1 MRLTPRLSRH
11 TTPILSPALAPLTE
25 KDKKGFLDTA
35 VPHSTETLGTLNLF
49 LPEHIQPS
57 PTLKTSILAAAERS
71 LRHLGVSWARPPPPD
86 RPGTP
91 FQNHR
96 MTATPLHT
104 RHRLFLILRYASVKD
119 RAAALAFSWVMTVMV
134 LLNVAAVILE
144 SVPSLE
150 QAHRQAFV
158 WFDAFSILFFSV
170 EYALRIWTAA
180 DNQRSRFSTA
190 TGRRLHY
197 MLGFHGLIDL
207 IAILPF
213 FLQSL
218 VPGLDL
224 RVLRIL
230 RILRIL
236 KLSHYSTALEDLI
249 ASIYAERDSFI
260 SALYLLALSIL
271 IAACLMHYAEHKLQP
286 TQFGTIP
293 DAMWWA
299 IVTITTVGYGDA
311 VPLTAQGKFIA
322 AVTALSGVFTVAL
335 LTGIVAS
342 AFATRVRRQ
351 EIEFTT
357 EVEELVKDGQVNAK
371 EQRTIEHLR
380 REFGITQDHA
390 QAIVRQV
397 IEESSSGQPP
407 RP

>member
-1 MRLTPRLSRH
+1 
-11 TTPILSPALAPLTE
+11 
-25 KDKKGFLDTA
+25 
-35 VPHSTETLGTLNLF
+35 
-49 LPEHIQPS
+49 
-57 PTLKTSILAAAERS
+57 
-71 LRHLGVSWARPPPPD
+71 
-86 RPGTP
+86 
-91 FQNHR
+91 
-96 MTATPLHT
+96 
-104 RHRLFLILRYASVKD
+104 
-119 RAAALAFSWVMTVMV
+119 
-134 LLNVAAVILE
+134 
-144 SVPSLE
+144 
-150 QAHRQAFV
+150 
-158 WFDAFSILFFSV
+158 
-170 EYALRIWTAA
+170 
-180 DNQRSRFSTA
+180 
-190 TGRRLHY
+190 

-218 VPGLDL
+218 LPGLDL
-224 RVLRIL
+224 RVLRVI

-260 SALYLLALSIL
+260 SALYLLALTIL
-271 IAACLMHYAEHKLQP
+271 IASCLMHYAEHQLQP
-286 TQFGTIP
+286 AQFGTIP

-311 VPLTAQGKFIA
+311 VPISAHGKFIG

-357 EVEELVKDGQVNAK
+357 EVEELVKDGHLDTK

-380 REFGITQDHA
+380 KEFGITDAHA
-390 QAIVRQV
+390 RAIVRQV
-397 IEESSSGQPP
+397 IEESSSMRAPSP
-407 RP
+407 

>member
-1 MRLTPRLSRH
+1 M
-11 TTPILSPALAPLTE
+11 
-25 KDKKGFLDTA
+25 
-35 VPHSTETLGTLNLF
+35 
-49 LPEHIQPS
+49 
-57 PTLKTSILAAAERS
+57 
-71 LRHLGVSWARPPPPD
+71 
-86 RPGTP
+86 
-91 FQNHR
+91 
-96 MTATPLHT
+96 T
-104 RHRLFLILRYASVKD
+104 RHMPLRQRLFLILRYASVKD
-119 RAAALAFSWVMTVMV
+119 KTAALAFSWLMTLMV
-134 LLNVAAVILE
+134 LINVVAVILE
-144 SVPSLE
+144 SVPE
-150 QAHRQAFV
+150 IDHKYQQAFA

-170 EYALRIWTAA
+170 EYLLRVWTAA
-180 DNQRSRFSTA
+180 ENHRSGLDTA
-190 TGRRLHY
+190 TRRRLHY
-197 MLGFHGLIDL
+197 MLGFHGVIDL

-218 VPGLDL
+218 LPGLDL
-224 RVLRIL
+224 RVLRII

-260 SALYLLALSIL
+260 SALYLLALTIL
-271 IAACLMHYAEHKLQP
+271 IASCLMYYAEHRLQP
-286 TQFGTIP
+286 AQFGTIP

-311 VPLTAQGKFIA
+311 VPVSGYGKFIG

-357 EVEELVKDGQVNAK
+357 EVEELVRDGHIDAK

-380 REFGITQDHA
+380 QEFGLTEDHA
-390 QAIVRQV
+390 RAIVRQV
-397 IEESSSGQPP
+397 IEESSTG
-407 RP
+407 RRHIR

>member
-1 MRLTPRLSRH
+1 M
-11 TTPILSPALAPLTE
+11 
-25 KDKKGFLDTA
+25 
-35 VPHSTETLGTLNLF
+35 TL
-49 LPEHIQPS
+49 
-57 PTLKTSILAAAERS
+57 
-71 LRHLGVSWARPPPPD
+71 
-86 RPGTP
+86 
-91 FQNHR
+91 
-96 MTATPLHT
+96 

-119 RAAALAFSWVMTVMV
+119 KSLALAFSWLMTLMV
-134 LLNVAAVILE
+134 LANVLAVILE
-144 SVPSLE
+144 SVPAFE
-150 QAHRQAFV
+150 QQHAQALA
-158 WFDAFSILFFSV
+158 WFDAASILFFSV
-170 EYALRIWTAA
+170 EYLLRIWTAA
-180 DNQRSRFSTA
+180 ENQRSRYASA
-190 TGRRLHY
+190 SGRRLQY

-218 VPGLDL
+218 LPGLDL
-224 RVLRIL
+224 RVLRVI

-271 IAACLMHYAEHKLQP
+271 IASCLMYYAEHHVQP
-286 TQFGTIP
+286 AQFGTIP

-299 IVTITTVGYGDA
+299 IVTVTTVGYGDA
-311 VPLTAQGKFIA
+311 VPVTGYGKFIG

-357 EVEELVKDGQVNAK
+357 EVEELVKDGHLSAK

-380 REFGITQDHA
+380 KEFGITEMHA
-390 QAIVRQV
+390 RAIVQQV
-397 IEESSSGQPP
+397 VEESKKAHPP
-407 RP
+407 PP

>member
-1 MRLTPRLSRH
+1 MT
-11 TTPILSPALAPLTE
+11 
-25 KDKKGFLDTA
+25 DT
-35 VPHSTETLGTLNLF
+35 HMN
-49 LPEHIQPS
+49 
-57 PTLKTSILAAAERS
+57 
-71 LRHLGVSWARPPPPD
+71 AR
-86 RPGTP
+86 
-91 FQNHR
+91 Q
-96 MTATPLHT
+96 
-104 RHRLFLILRYASVKD
+104 RLFLILRYASVKD
-119 RAAALAFSWVMTVMV
+119 KTAALAFSWVMTLMV

-144 SVPSLE
+144 SVPTLE
-150 QAHRQAFV
+150 HAHRQAFA
-158 WFDAFSILFFSV
+158 WFDGISILFFSV
-170 EYALRIWTAA
+170 EYLLRIWTAA
-180 DNQRSRFSTA
+180 DNQRSRFSSA
-190 TGRRLHY
+190 TGRRLQY

-213 FLQSL
+213 FLQTL
-218 VPGLDL
+218 FPGLDL
-224 RVLRIL
+224 RFLRVL

-271 IAACLMHYAEHKLQP
+271 IAACLMYYAEHRLQP
-286 TQFGTIP
+286 AQFGTIP

-311 VPLTAQGKFIA
+311 VPVTSTGKFIA

-351 EIEFTT
+351 EIEFTS
-357 EVEELVKDGQVNAK
+357 EVEELVKDGQLNAK
-371 EQRTIEHLR
+371 EQRTIDHLR

-397 IEESSSGQPP
+397 IEESSAGKNP
-407 RP
+407 RS

>member
-1 MRLTPRLSRH
+1 MTKHLTL
-11 TTPILSPALAPLTE
+11 
-25 KDKKGFLDTA
+25 
-35 VPHSTETLGTLNLF
+35 
-49 LPEHIQPS
+49 
-57 PTLKTSILAAAERS
+57 
-71 LRHLGVSWARPPPPD
+71 
-86 RPGTP
+86 
-91 FQNHR
+91 
-96 MTATPLHT
+96 

-119 RAAALAFSWVMTVMV
+119 RKAALAFSWLMTLMV
-134 LLNVAAVILE
+134 LINVVVVVLE
-144 SVPSLE
+144 SVPE
-150 QAHRQAFV
+150 IDRHHQQAFA
-158 WFDAFSILFFSV
+158 WFDAASILFFSI
-170 EYALRIWTAA
+170 EYLLRVWTAA
-180 DNQRSRFSTA
+180 ENHRSGHASA
-190 TGRRLHY
+190 TRRRLHY

-218 VPGLDL
+218 LPGLDL
-224 RVLRIL
+224 RVLRVI

-260 SALYLLALSIL
+260 SALYLLALTIL
-271 IAACLMHYAEHKLQP
+271 IASCLMYYAEHRLQP
-286 TQFGTIP
+286 AQFGTIP

-311 VPLTAQGKFIA
+311 VPVSVHGKFIG

-357 EVEELVKDGQVNAK
+357 EVEELVKDGHINAK

-380 REFGITQDHA
+380 KEFGITEAHA
-390 QAIVRQV
+390 RAIVRQV
-397 IEESSSGQPP
+397 IEESSGGRPP
-407 RP
+407 PN